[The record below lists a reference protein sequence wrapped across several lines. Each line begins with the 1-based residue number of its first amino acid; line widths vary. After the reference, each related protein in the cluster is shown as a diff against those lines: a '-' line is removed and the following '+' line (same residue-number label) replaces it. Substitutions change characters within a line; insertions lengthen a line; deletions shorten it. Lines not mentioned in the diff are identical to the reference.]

1 MTHKRDANE
10 RIGDVIA
17 LQLPAPGDLSARNP
31 EAEHDQAIREARR
44 KYKREYQRARR
55 RGETWKGPG
64 INPETGKR
72 RTGTGLQPTTGVYSP
87 MLKGISN
94 ASAPSMEGRFRSRRE
109 RANELR
115 ERMAA
120 CSAIYNAAWL
130 VREAYFGPDERRRRT
145 VEALLRTFADEL
157 RKTQDYEAV
166 VFAMV
171 DALYCSPSGV
181 PWEP

>member
-1 MTHKRDANE
+1 M
-10 RIGDVIA
+10 
-17 LQLPAPGDLSARNP
+17 QLPAP
-31 EAEHDQAIREARR
+31 AERASPDTQAERDQAIREARR

-55 RGETWKGPG
+55 RGEQWEGPG

-72 RTGTGLQPTTGVYSP
+72 RTGTGLQPTTGIYSP
-87 MLKGISN
+87 MLKGVSN
-94 ASAPSMEGRFRSRRE
+94 ASAPLDGRFRSRRE

-120 CSAIYNAAWL
+120 CSPIYNAAWL

-145 VEALLRTFADEL
+145 VEALLRAFADEL

-166 VFAMV
+166 VFAMA